1 MQHNKKS
8 ATIPELNN
16 MLINMGVENVVS
28 HLVGSGNY
36 NNNGSTLGM
45 SSYMG
50 GTEGNSFAITTKGPN
65 AGIWHEN
72 NLSESPNQAGR
83 GDLVELWALV
93 KNLTKGEALKE
104 IKIHVGETSGQEAK
118 VSRSRPKF
126 SVVKTKKLSKSKPAS
141 DSSVER
147 YQGKL
152 RNTPEALA
160 YLHNRGL
167 TDETIEYFKIGV
179 SFPGSRTA
187 NVTVNGKKEKQQVPT
202 DNALV
207 FPIMTP
213 AGFMSPYAYYAIPDF
228 SLNPAAKAWCAC
240 EPRITYNTRP
250 TDKHQFLFITEGM
263 KDLWMLHQ
271 VIQGTDLQNTLLIA
285 TSTHGQVVPPEVK
298 NNPAIFNNFEKVF
311 LGHDSDEPGE
321 KIAKVWSSYVGLKSH
336 RVPPPFTEEEELKDW
351 TDFFGSGVNNVKQLS
366 DFLAKSVSVNPTQ
379 LSKPVT
385 RLADCTLGSIM
396 PPADLDV
403 TSAFHNGLMY
413 YSIKVMQAVED
424 KDYNVTVS
432 HNIKVIRSD
441 KKMLDVLPLN
451 PTTRFTLL
459 DTQMYRLSDDTIIK
473 RAPQVSIGASWDIT
487 HVQAW
492 LDGKFKPRA
501 LNNIVDDMVQVMQ
514 SRIWLP
520 NNDDYTVLAL
530 TMVATYVQQIFDAV
544 PFLLATGVAGSG
556 KTELGSVLRELGCNA
571 VVTGDISAATITR
584 LIDSTKGL
592 LIIDDAEKLSKKG
605 GAGNSQV
612 DDLLQ
617 ILKVSYKKSSATRQ
631 VTDNKTMTVNELD
644 FYGVK
649 LFTNTTGMED
659 ILGTRTIPIYTRK
672 PLNDFKQEEMPY
684 EKLRELRAELHA
696 WAMENASQVDS
707 VYRTFSTSNRD
718 DEITTPFRVFAQ
730 IAKQDN
736 WSELIDRLVGRLAFE
751 RQSNSA
757 DTEEGYLREA
767 ILNIARRGYV
777 SVTMEHVLM
786 EMELLVPENF
796 GKSFTNEIPEWKHT
810 NWVKRTLVAMGF
822 LACTSGKRVRVH
834 GKKDVPLQRLYDL
847 SKSLFMEIRKA
858 SEETYIA
865 ITKLDPIDGNM
876 FCKQHDRCL
885 TCDYANLACEI
896 RIKTGK
902 R

>member
-8 ATIPELNN
+8 ASIPELNN
-16 MLINMGVENVVS
+16 MLVNMGVENIVA

-50 GTEGNSFAITTKGPN
+50 GTEGNSFAITTKGSN

-72 NLSESPNQAGR
+72 NLSESPNQTGR
-83 GDLVELWALV
+83 GDLVDLWALV

-104 IKIHVGETSGQEAK
+104 IKIHVGETSGLEAK

-126 SVVKTKKLSKSKPAS
+126 NLVQTTKISKSKPAS
-141 DSSVER
+141 DSSIER

-160 YLHNRGL
+160 YLHARGL
-167 TDETIEYFKIGV
+167 TDETIEYFKLGV
-179 SFPGSRTA
+179 SFPGTRTI
-187 NVTVNGKKEKQQVPT
+187 TVKTDGKKELQKIPT

-213 AGFMSPYAYYAIPDF
+213 AGFMSPYAYYDVPGL
-228 SLNPAAKAWCAC
+228 SLNPTAKAWCGC

-250 TDKHQFLFITEGM
+250 TTKHQFLFITEGM

-271 VIQGTDLQNTLLIA
+271 VIQNTDLQDKLLIA
-285 TSTHGQVVPPEVK
+285 TSTHGQSIPLEVK
-298 NNPAIFNNFEKVF
+298 NNPTIFNNFEKVF
-311 LGHDSDEPGE
+311 LGHDSDKAGE
-321 KIAKVWSSYVGLKSH
+321 KISQTWASYVGLKSH
-336 RVPPPFTEEEELKDW
+336 RVSPPFTEEEDFKDW
-351 TDFFGSGVNNVKQLS
+351 TDFFGPGINNVKQLS
-366 DFLAKSVSVNPTQ
+366 DILAKAVNINPTK

-396 PPADLDV
+396 APADLDV

-441 KKMLDVLPLN
+441 KIMLDVLPIN

-459 DTQMYRLSDDTIIK
+459 DTKMYRLSDDTIIK
-473 RAPQVSIGASWDIT
+473 RAPQVSVGASWDIT
-487 HVQAW
+487 HVKAW
-492 LDGKFKPRA
+492 LEGKFSPRA
-501 LNNIVDDMVQVMQ
+501 LGNIVDDMVAVMKT
-514 SRIWLP
+514 RIWLP
-520 NNDDYTVLAL
+520 NNDDYMILAL
-530 TMVATYVQQIFDAV
+530 TMVTTYVQQIFDAV

-556 KTELGSVLRELGCNA
+556 KTELGSVLKELGCNA

-605 GAGNSQV
+605 GSNNSQV
-612 DDLLQ
+612 VDLLQ
-617 ILKVSYKKSSATRQ
+617 ILKVSYKKSSATKQ

-659 ILGTRTIPIYTRK
+659 ILGTRTIPIHTRK
-672 PLNDFKQEEMPY
+672 PLNGFTQGEMPY

-696 WAMENASQVDS
+696 WAMENAAKVDS
-707 VYRTFSTSNRD
+707 VYRTFSTGNRD

-730 IAKQDN
+730 IAEQDE

-751 RQSNSA
+751 RQSNDA
-757 DTEEGYLREA
+757 DTAEGYLREA
-767 ILNIARRGYV
+767 VLNIARRGYV
-777 SVTMEHVLM
+777 SVTMEHVSM

-796 GKSFTNEIPEWKHT
+796 GKTFTNEIPEWKHT
-810 NWVKRTLVAMGF
+810 SWVKRTLMAMGF
-822 LACTSGKRVRVH
+822 LACSSGKRVRVH
-834 GKKDVPLQRLYDL
+834 GKKDVPLQRLYTL
-847 SKSLFMEIRKA
+847 SKSLFMEIKKA
-858 SEETYIA
+858 SEDTYIA
-865 ITKLDPIDGNM
+865 ITKLEPIDGNM
-876 FCKQHDRCL
+876 FCKQHDRCSG
-885 TCDYANLACEI
+885 CYYENLACDI
-896 RIKTGK
+896 KIKTGK